1 MQTVAKPGMKVR
13 CELDELT
20 ASDLM
25 TENPLSIRSDATI
38 EEAIRFLTQKG
49 ISGAVVISESGRPIG
64 VLSSTDILIHQREH
78 APGTFEP
85 VPTFVSEVMTPAVFN
100 VRPDTPARQV
110 AEQMVAL
117 NVHRVFVVDRSNVV
131 VGVISALDVLRNLG

>member
-1 MQTVAKPGMKVR
+1 MQATAKAGMKVC

-25 TENPLSIRSDATI
+25 TDNPLSIRSDATVD
-38 EEAIRFLTQKG
+38 EAIRFLTSKG
-49 ISGAVVISESGRPIG
+49 ISGAVVIGESGRPIG
-64 VLSSTDILIHQREH
+64 VLSSTDILIDQREKT
-78 APGTFEP
+78 PGGFES

-100 VRPDTPARQV
+100 VRPDTPAHQV

-117 NVHRVFVVDRSNVV
+117 NVHRLFVVDRSNVV
-131 VGVISALDVLRNLG
+131 VGVISALDVLRHLG